1 MDITLIM
8 VFEYVQTHQIMCIKY
23 VHFFVYYYTSVK
35 MLKKK
40 KKKETDTKSQVA
52 LVPLSGCNRTLQA
65 KGLKNISHSSEGWE
79 SEDRVPAWSGS
90 GEGPLLGVSSHGEEV
105 SPLCLL

>member
-8 VFEYVQTHQIMCIKY
+8 VFECVQTHQIMCIKY

-40 KKKETDTKSQVA
+40 KKGHEISSC
-52 LVPLSGCNRTLQA
+52 LSTLER
-65 KGLKNISHSSEGWE
+65 L
-79 SEDRVPAWSGS
+79 
-90 GEGPLLGVSSHGEEV
+90 
-105 SPLCLL
+105 